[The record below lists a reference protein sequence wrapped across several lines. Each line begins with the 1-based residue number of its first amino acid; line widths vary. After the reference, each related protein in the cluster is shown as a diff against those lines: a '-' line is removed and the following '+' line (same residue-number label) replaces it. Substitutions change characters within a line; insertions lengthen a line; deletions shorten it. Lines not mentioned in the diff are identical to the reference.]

1 MEDNVYLYWT
11 VAPSSS
17 TKQATQLPEK
27 NQMNRKNGKASKS
40 PNQSQHTCQNCT
52 FISAKKSDAKLRE
65 VVEVW

>member
-27 NQMNRKNGKASKS
+27 KSNEQKKRQSK
-40 PNQSQHTCQNCT
+40 Q
-52 FISAKKSDAKLRE
+52 IS
-65 VVEVW
+65 

>member
-27 NQMNRKNGKASKS
+27 NQMNRKKRQSK
-40 PNQSQHTCQNCT
+40 Q
-52 FISAKKSDAKLRE
+52 IS
-65 VVEVW
+65 